1 MNKNIFYCKI
11 DSQTPGEKL
20 VVGFPL
26 DRILKVIQY
35 APDKLCVLL
44 EDLNEQSVEKQR
56 MGKGNKVE
64 SYRVKETIQTM
75 FYLDEEDSIR
85 LMKLSSIDD
94 ILPSLEITND
104 REPIAKVEK
113 KVEEKDTI
121 LA

>member
-11 DSQTPGEKL
+11 DSQVPGEKL

-35 APDKLCVLL
+35 APNKLCVLL

-56 MGKGNKVE
+56 MTKGNKVE
-64 SYRVKETIQTM
+64 NYRVKETIQTM
-75 FYLDEEDSIR
+75 FYLDEVDSVR
-85 LMKLSSIDD
+85 LMALSSIDD
-94 ILPSLEITND
+94 EILSLEITNERD
-104 REPIAKVEK
+104 PAAKVENK
-113 KVEEKDTI
+113 QKATE